1 MNCKPG
7 DLAIV
12 VKANRVPENV
22 GRIVKVVRLVS
33 RGEVLFSSGCVN
45 GTAGWLVEG
54 RVRSFLGFNGNEGV
68 FPDNCLRPIRDPG
81 DDAQDEMLVLLGKPE
96 QVTA

>member
-12 VKANRVPENV
+12 VRGMYSDENV
-22 GRIVKVVRLVS
+22 GKLVRTVRLVPLHDADGPSWEVESLSGFLMHPRVELCGLRGWFEDS
-33 RGEVLFSSGCVN
+33 R
-45 GTAGWLVEG
+45 
-54 RVRSFLGFNGNEGV
+54 
-68 FPDNCLRPIRDPG
+68 LRPIRDPG

-96 QVTA
+96 QITA